1 MRYSRLGESGLIVS
15 RIALGCLTFGARQGS
30 PIYKVDGPEAD
41 RIVGRALDR
50 GVNFFD
56 TSDLY
61 AGGASEALL
70 GAALK
75 SRREQ
80 AIITSKAGFRVGD
93 AVTDAGL
100 SRRHLMRAIDGTL
113 TRLGTD
119 HVDLYLVH
127 KEDPLTPLDE
137 TLRALDDIVRAGKA
151 RYVGFSNWS
160 AWLAATALERQRHL
174 GLAPFVSG
182 QVAYSL
188 VQRDAEYDLLP
199 FMERF
204 VVGATAWS
212 PLAGGFLTGKY
223 DRQSVGDPTTRAG
236 ISTLPYDRE
245 RGFAIV
251 DVLRTIADERGG
263 TVAQV
268 AIAWTLARSVVTAA
282 LIGVSRLDQL
292 DSAIVAADLVL
303 DTGEM
308 ARLNAVAALPP
319 LYPHWHIASSH
330 DRRAF
335 DAIGWTPPDV
345 AGGRGRGDLASLTA
359 ATPTALA
366 EPGRRW

>member
-15 RIALGCLTFGARQGS
+15 RIALGCLTFGATGSS
-30 PIYKVDGPEAD
+30 PIYKVDQAAAA
-41 RIVGRALDR
+41 RITAHALDR

-61 AGGASEALL
+61 ALGMSESFL
-70 GAALK
+70 GAGLK
-75 SRREQ
+75 GRREQ
-80 AIITSKAGFRVGD
+80 AVISSKAGFRVGEGIG
-93 AVTDAGL
+93 DAGL
-100 SRRHLMRAIDGTL
+100 SRRHLMRSIDATL
-113 TRLGTD
+113 ARLGTD

-160 AWLAATALERQRHL
+160 AWLAATALERQRQM

-199 FMERF
+199 FMTRF
-204 VVGATAWS
+204 GVGATAWS
-212 PLAGGFLTGKY
+212 PLAGGFLSGKY
-223 DRQSVGDPTTRAG
+223 DSESARDVTTRVG
-236 ISTLPYDRE
+236 MSSLPYDRE

-251 DVLRTIADERGG
+251 DILRGMAEARGCTIA
-263 TVAQV
+263 QL
-268 AIAWTLARSVVTAA
+268 AIAWTLVRDVVASA
-282 LIGVSRLDQL
+282 LIGVSRIEQL
-292 DSAIVAADLVL
+292 DAAIDAAEIILND
-303 DTGEM
+303 DEI
-308 ARLNAVAALPP
+308 ARLDHAAALAP
-319 LYPHWHIASSH
+319 LYPHWHIASAH

-335 DAIGWTPPDV
+335 EAIGADIPETAGGAGRAAIADV
-345 AGGRGRGDLASLTA
+345 AGGKR
-359 ATPTALA
+359 
-366 EPGRRW
+366 

>member
-1 MRYSRLGESGLIVS
+1 MRYARLGQSGLVVS
-15 RIALGCLTFGARQGS
+15 RIALGCLTFGDDPNS
-30 PIYKVDGPEAD
+30 PIYKVSAAD
-41 RIVGRALDR
+41 AARIVARSLDQ
-50 GVNFFD
+50 GVNLFD

-61 AGGASEALL
+61 AGGKSEELL

-75 SRREQ
+75 GRRHE

-93 AVTDAGL
+93 AVTEAGL
-100 SRRHLMRAIDGTL
+100 SRRHLMSAIDGTL

-119 HVDLYLVH
+119 HVDLYLLH

-137 TLRALDDIVRAGKA
+137 TLHALDDIVRAGKA

-160 AWLAATALERQRHL
+160 AWLAATALERQRQL

-199 FMERF
+199 FMAKMG
-204 VVGATAWS
+204 VGATAWS

-223 DRQSVGDPTTRAG
+223 DRESARDTKSRVG
-236 ISTLPYDRE
+236 ISTAPYDRE

-251 DVLRTIADERGG
+251 DVLRAIADERGCE
-263 TVAQV
+263 TPQV
-268 AIAWTLARSVVTAA
+268 AIAWTLVRDVVGAA
-282 LIGVSRLDQL
+282 LIGVSRIEQL
-292 DSAIVAADLVL
+292 DSAIAAGDIVL
-303 DTGEM
+303 SAEEVE
-308 ARLNAVAALPP
+308 RLEAVAAIPP

-330 DRRAF
+330 DRPLF
-335 DAIGWTPPDV
+335 EAIGATPPVV
-345 AGGRGRGDLASLTA
+345 AGGGGRGAISAVAGA
-359 ATPTALA
+359 AKP
-366 EPGRRW
+366 

>member
-15 RIALGCLTFGARQGS
+15 RIALGCLTFGAKPGS

-41 RIVGRALDR
+41 RIVGRALDH

-75 SRREQ
+75 GRREH

-93 AVTDAGL
+93 GVTDACL

-113 TRLGTD
+113 ARLGTD

-137 TLRALDDIVRAGKA
+137 TLRALDDIVRSGKA
-151 RYVGFSNWS
+151 RYIGFSNWS
-160 AWLAATALERQRHL
+160 AWLAAIALERQRHM

-204 VVGATAWS
+204 GVGATAWS

-223 DRQSVGDPTTRAG
+223 DRQSANDPATRAG
-236 ISTLPYDRE
+236 ISTLPFDRE
-245 RGFAIV
+245 QGFAII
-251 DVLRTIADERGG
+251 DVLGTIAGERGRS
-263 TVAQV
+263 VAEV
-268 AIAWTLARSVVTAA
+268 AIAWTLMRPVVTAA

-292 DSAIVAADLVL
+292 DSAIAAADLVL
-303 DTGEM
+303 DEADL
-308 ARLNAVAALPP
+308 ARLEAVAAIRP

-335 DAIGWTPPDV
+335 AAIGRTPPTT
-345 AGGRGRGDLASLTA
+345 AGGGGRGDIAGLAASAPITIDA
-359 ATPTALA
+359 HQ
-366 EPGRRW
+366 RR